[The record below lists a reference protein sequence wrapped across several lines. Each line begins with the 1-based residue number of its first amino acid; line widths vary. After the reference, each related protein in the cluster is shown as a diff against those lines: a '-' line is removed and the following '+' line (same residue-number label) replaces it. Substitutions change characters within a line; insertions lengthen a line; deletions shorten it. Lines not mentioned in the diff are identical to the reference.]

1 MFGTKRRDNKRW
13 ALEFLQIYHMP
24 VMNVR
29 QGWHLVDLFTN
40 EGAAQ
45 KRLEE
50 LRSWNCELRIR
61 EMTDREETEYE
72 PIKSAD

>member
-1 MFGTKRRDNKRW
+1 MFGTKKRDNRRW

-24 VMNVR
+24 IMNVR

-40 EGAAQ
+40 EKAAQ

-50 LRSWNCELRIR
+50 LNGWNCELRIR
-61 EMTDREETEYE
+61 EMTDKEETEYE
-72 PIKSAD
+72 PIKSFD